1 MSPRRLARRAFTLI
15 ELLVVIAIIAILIAL
30 LLPAVQQAREAAR
43 RTTCKNNM
51 KQIGLAF
58 HNYHDVHL
66 VFPVNQ
72 FHWNVP
78 EGTGTGSWRDRG
90 SELVHILPYMD
101 ETALYNGL
109 NFNQQTNHIQ
119 DWVVQGKALGATRV
133 DGYICPSEDRFKN
146 AAVFLASYAGSR
158 GTMWQQSGSG
168 SGSACVMTTI
178 VPPGDTN
185 GDGEDWFGNGGT
197 ACGIARN
204 DNNNDYTNCFSGI
217 VSGRSAFGVRIAD
230 VTDGT
235 TNTIMAGEIR
245 SWCGDHTRA
254 SWAHANALWI
264 STVAPINF
272 NTCPDQ
278 PGFGATPCNQLDS
291 WNTSLGFKSKHEGGA
306 HFVLCDGSV
315 RFLSENIDYINYQ
328 KLGDRHD
335 NQVISEF

>member
-43 RTTCKNNM
+43 RTSCKNNM

-78 EGTGTGSWRDRG
+78 VAGDWRDRG
-90 SELVHILPYMD
+90 SELVHILPYID
-101 ETALYNGL
+101 QTPLYNGL

-133 DGYICPSEDRFKN
+133 DGFVCPSEDRFKN
-146 AAVFLASYAGSR
+146 GAWFLASYAGSR
-158 GTMWQQSGSG
+158 GTLWVQSGSG
-168 SGSACVMTTI
+168 SGSACNLSTVVGT
-178 VPPGDTN
+178 GDTN

-197 ACGIARN
+197 ACGIVRN

-230 VTDGT
+230 GNDEHDHGGRDPLLVRRPYAKQLGSCELAVGRYDG
-235 TNTIMAGEIR
+235 ADQLQHLPGSAR
-245 SWCGDHTRA
+245 LRR
-254 SWAHANALWI
+254 HAM
-264 STVAPINF
+264 
-272 NTCPDQ
+272 Q
-278 PGFGATPCNQLDS
+278 PA
-291 WNTSLGFKSKHEGGA
+291 
-306 HFVLCDGSV
+306 
-315 RFLSENIDYINYQ
+315 
-328 KLGDRHD
+328 
-335 NQVISEF
+335 